1 MLIIDFNQIMISNI
15 MSQIG
20 AHTNA
25 QIEEG
30 LVRHM
35 VLNTIRSIR
44 QKFVGH
50 GELVIATDNRKYWRK
65 EVYPHYKANR
75 KKAREATDTD
85 WQAIFDC
92 LNKIRTELKE
102 FFPYRVINVERA
114 EADDIIGT
122 LCMKYGAVIGGDKI
136 VIVSGDKDFVQL
148 QVFGNVEQY
157 DPVNKKFISHPAPER
172 FLMEHIMKGDRG
184 DGIPNFLSSD
194 DCLVT
199 GERQKSLQKAKLENW
214 IGRNPQE
221 ICTNDQMLRGYKRNE
236 QLIDLKFIPTSV
248 QQAIL
253 EEFDNQANK
262 SRDKLFNY
270 FIKNKLKTLM
280 DSIGDY

>member
-1 MLIIDFNQIMISNI
+1 
-15 MSQIG
+15 MSQVG
-20 AHTNA
+20 THTNA

-44 QKFVGH
+44 QKFIGH
-50 GELVIATDNRKYWRK
+50 GELVIASDNRKYWRR
-65 EVYPHYKANR
+65 EIYSHYKANR

-92 LNKIRTELKE
+92 LNKIRNELYE

-122 LCMKYGAVIGGDKI
+122 LCMKFGTVMGGEKI

-148 QVFGNVEQY
+148 QTFGNVEQY
-157 DPVNKKFISHPAPER
+157 DPVNKKLISHPAPDR

-199 GERQKSLQKAKLENW
+199 GERQKSLQKAKLESW
-214 IGRNPQE
+214 VGKNPLDF
-221 ICTNDQMLRGYKRNE
+221 CTTETMLRGYKRNE
-236 QLIDLKFIPTSV
+236 QLIDLRFIPEEV
-248 QQAIL
+248 QQAVL
-253 EEFDNQANK
+253 EEFEKQANK

-270 FIKNKLKTLM
+270 FVHNKLKTLM
-280 DSIGDY
+280 ESIGDY

>member
-1 MLIIDFNQIMISNI
+1 MQIVDFNQIMISNI

-44 QKFVGH
+44 TKFIGY
-50 GELVIATDNRKYWRK
+50 GEMVIATDNRKYWRR
-65 EVYPHYKANR
+65 EIFPHYKANR

-85 WQAIFDC
+85 WNAIFEC
-92 LNKIRTELKE
+92 LNKIRGELLE

-122 LCMKYGAVIGGDKI
+122 LCMKFGTVIGGEKI
-136 VIVSGDKDFVQL
+136 VIISGDKDFVQL
-148 QVFGNVEQY
+148 QQFGNVEQY
-157 DPVNKKFISHPAPER
+157 DPVNKKFINHPNPSS

-199 GERQKSLQKAKLENW
+199 GERQKSLQKTKLEEW
-214 IGRNPQE
+214 LKKDPAQF
-221 ICTNDQMLRGYKRNE
+221 CTTEQMLRGYKRNM
-236 QLIDLKFIPTSV
+236 QLIDLTNIPSDV
-248 QQAIL
+248 QSAIMN
-253 EEFDNQANK
+253 EYERQANK

-270 FIKNKLKTLM
+270 FVANKLKTLM
-280 DSIGDY
+280 ESIGDY

>member
-44 QKFVGH
+44 QKFIGY
-50 GELVIATDNRKYWRK
+50 GEVVIATDNRKYWRR
-65 EVYPHYKANR
+65 EVFPHYKANR

-85 WQAIFDC
+85 WNAIFEC
-92 LNKIRTELKE
+92 LNKIRGELSDY
-102 FFPYRVINVERA
+102 FPYRVINVERA

-122 LCMKYGAVIGGDKI
+122 LCMKYGMVIGGEKI
-136 VIVSGDKDFVQL
+136 VIISGDKDFVQL
-148 QVFGNVEQY
+148 QTFGNVEQY
-157 DPVNKKFISHPAPER
+157 DPVNKRFISHPQPQR

-184 DGIPNFLSSD
+184 DGIPNFLSDD
-194 DCLVT
+194 DCFVT
-199 GERQKSLQKAKLENW
+199 GERQKSLQKTKLEAW
-214 IGRNPQE
+214 VDKDPAIF
-221 ICTNDQMLRGYKRNE
+221 CTTEQMLRNFKRNAE
-236 QLIDLKFIPTSV
+236 LIDLTCIPKEV
-248 QQAIL
+248 QDSIMNEFERQAG
-253 EEFDNQANK
+253 K
-262 SRDKLFNY
+262 TRDKLFNY
-270 FIKNKLKTLM
+270 FVANKLKTLM
-280 DSIGDY
+280 ESIGDY

>member
-1 MLIIDFNQIMISNI
+1 MIIIDFNQIMISNI
-15 MSQIG
+15 MSQVG
-20 AHTNA
+20 THTNA

-44 QKFVGH
+44 QKFIGH
-50 GELVIATDNRKYWRK
+50 GELVIASDNRKYWRR
-65 EVYPHYKANR
+65 EIYSHYKANR

-92 LNKIRTELKE
+92 LNKIRNELYE

-122 LCMKYGAVIGGDKI
+122 LCMKFGTVMGGEKI

-148 QVFGNVEQY
+148 QTFGNVEQY
-157 DPVNKKFISHPAPER
+157 DPVNKKLISHPAPDR

-199 GERQKSLQKAKLENW
+199 GERQKSLQKAKLESW
-214 IGRNPQE
+214 VGKNPLDF
-221 ICTNDQMLRGYKRNE
+221 CTTETMLRGYKRNE
-236 QLIDLKFIPTSV
+236 QLIDLRFIPEEV
-248 QQAIL
+248 QQAVL
-253 EEFDNQANK
+253 EEFEKQANK

-270 FIKNKLKTLM
+270 FVHNKLKTLM
-280 DSIGDY
+280 ESIGDY